1 MKRNLRAIRQM
12 DCALVIARTPLTKAP
27 GLSWS
32 AVEQRLSESI
42 RTLAALPDRERKWVY
57 AKLSSWPATLRE
69 AVDVMSLA
77 LERLRDGEVSAYEA
91 LAEPRWQPTK
101 EMIDRLDRTLPW
113 LTLLDERE
121 LKIVTLRAFR
131 VSWLKISWRYGRS
144 DTTVQRWHREA
155 IERVRRAVS
164 A

>member
-1 MKRNLRAIRQM
+1 MLTSLALHRA
-12 DCALVIARTPLTKAP
+12 PLSTVP

-32 AVEQRLSESI
+32 ETEERLSEAI

-57 AKLSSWPATLRE
+57 AKLSSWPEVLRE

-77 LERLRDGEVSAYEA
+77 LERLRDGKVSAYEA
-91 LAEPRWQPTK
+91 LAEPRWQPSK
-101 EMIDRLDRTLPW
+101 EAIDRLDETLPW

-144 DTTVQRWHREA
+144 DTTVQRWHHDA
-155 IERVRRAVS
+155 IERVRQAV
-164 A
+164 AE

>member
-1 MKRNLRAIRQM
+1 MRRKQKAYIPIVINRA
-12 DCALVIARTPLTKAP
+12 PLAAVP

-32 AVEQRLSESI
+32 ETDERLCEAI

-57 AKLSSWPATLRE
+57 AKLSSWPEVLRE
-69 AVDVMSLA
+69 AVDVMGLA
-77 LERLRDGEVSAYEA
+77 LERLRDGKISAYEA
-91 LAEPRWQPTK
+91 LTEPRWLPTK
-101 EMIDRLDRTLPW
+101 EMIDRLDETLPW

-155 IERVRRAVS
+155 IERVRKTIA